1 MFSDVLDGLLGS
13 KLLNSFRCFRY
24 IPGFVLVD
32 LFGRRR
38 LIGNPEQIM
47 EDREAPAANKGNEY
61 IPYKSNVEVL
71 LDQWLLIKLNLII
84 PERRCLASN
93 VYVSLMA

>member
-61 IPYKSNVEVL
+61 IY
-71 LDQWLLIKLNLII
+71 I
-84 PERRCLASN
+84 
-93 VYVSLMA
+93 YTVSISTLQQSLVQKPG